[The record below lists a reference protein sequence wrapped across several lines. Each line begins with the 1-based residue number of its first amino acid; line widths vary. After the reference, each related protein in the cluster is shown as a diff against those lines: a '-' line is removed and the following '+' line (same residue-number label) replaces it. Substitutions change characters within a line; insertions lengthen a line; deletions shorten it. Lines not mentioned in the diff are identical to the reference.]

1 LAGTKNA
8 KAVHDSELALF
19 LDMLMAER
27 GAAAHTIDAYTRD
40 ISDFLAFLAAKKS
53 SAAKASAD
61 DVRAY
66 LESLAGKG
74 LAPTS
79 RARKLS
85 AIRQFFRFLLG
96 EGLRADDP
104 TSAIDSPKLGRPL
117 PKILSLS
124 EVETLIETAKLACD
138 TSAEGAPRRRALR
151 LYALLETL
159 YASGLRVSELIALP
173 RNVLAADDRVLT
185 ITGKGGRERLV
196 PLNEAA
202 RGALAAHL
210 VALEDDEGLAA
221 SLWLFRPGVE
231 GVGARRQSRSRP
243 GLAACAA
250 PCLCQPS
257 PGKRGGFAHGPAAS
271 GARGHLDHADLYPC
285 DRGAL
290 APAGGAASP
299 AGSGSLNETA
309 LVSGLRRR
317 GRRLTGS
324 RHEANYNRI
333 SVVFPF
339 VVRMPARENPGFP
352 RGLAKLHAYISR
364 FRKADRGA

>member
-1 LAGTKNA
+1 MAGTKNA
-8 KAVHDSELALF
+8 KKAAGDSELALF

-27 GAAAHTIDAYTRD
+27 GAADHTVEAYTRD
-40 ISDFLAFLAAKKS
+40 ISDFLAFLAVKKS

-61 DVRAY
+61 HVRAY

-124 EVETLIETAKLACD
+124 EVETLIDTAKLACD

-159 YASGLRVSELIALP
+159 YASGLRVSELIAQP

-196 PLNEAA
+196 PLNDAA

-210 VALEDDEGLAA
+210 AALKNDEGLAA
-221 SLWLFRPGVE
+221 SSWLFPTGD
-231 GVGARRQSRSRP
+231 GGQHITRQRLGQELK
-243 GLAACAA
+243 GLALAA
-250 PCLCQPS
+250 NLDPARVS
-257 PGKRGGFAHGPAAS
+257 PHVLRHAFASHLLERGADLRTVQQLLG
-271 GARGHLDHADLYPC
+271 HADISTTQIYTHVIEE
-285 DRGAL
+285 R
-290 APAGGAASP
+290 
-299 AGSGSLNETA
+299 
-309 LVSGLRRR
+309 LRRLVEQHHPLAQAHLTK
-317 GRRLTGS
+317 RR
-324 RHEANYNRI
+324 
-333 SVVFPF
+333 
-339 VVRMPARENPGFP
+339 
-352 RGLAKLHAYISR
+352 
-364 FRKADRGA
+364 